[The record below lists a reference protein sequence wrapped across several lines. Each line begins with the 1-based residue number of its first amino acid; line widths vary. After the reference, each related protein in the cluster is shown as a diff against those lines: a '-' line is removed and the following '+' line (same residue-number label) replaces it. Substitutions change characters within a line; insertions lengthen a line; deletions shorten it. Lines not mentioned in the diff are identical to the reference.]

1 MLAVH
6 IALLLLLV
14 GDVLAAVAP
23 GDEHAECEVP
33 TDYLPRTILLL
44 DSWRYQTLL
53 AQDQDGATT
62 GSAVWT
68 AVNTADMTQIFTVHQ
83 NITVSQN
90 SHSS

>member
-1 MLAVH
+1 M
-6 IALLLLLV
+6 
-14 GDVLAAVAP
+14 LAAVAP

-33 TDYLPRTILLL
+33 DYIPRSRVLL

-53 AQDQDGATT
+53 ARDGATT

-68 AVNTADMTQIFTVHQ
+68 AVNTADMTQISIVHQ

-90 SHSS
+90 SHGS

>member
-1 MLAVH
+1 MLTVH
-6 IALLLLLV
+6 IALLLLVV

-33 TDYLPRTILLL
+33 ADYIPRKRVLL

-53 AQDQDGATT
+53 AEDDGSST

-68 AVNTADMTQIFTVHQ
+68 AVNTVGGQISFVHQ

-90 SHSS
+90 SHNS